1 MSKKFLFTISHATSS
16 PMEPIAILKIASN
29 MKAFED
35 DAEIVL
41 FLLGEGVQL
50 AKKSVAASI
59 SMELEGATANVG
71 EMLEMAVEIGI
82 RVYACHGFMPGF
94 GVAPGGPHGGR
105 RCQVQRLPGGAAPR
119 GLRAVLAERL
129 AYGRGGRI
137 RWMSS
142 R

>member
-1 MSKKFLFTISHATSS
+1 MSKKFLFTISHSTSS

-29 MKAFED
+29 MKAFEE
-35 DAEIVL
+35 DAEIVI

-94 GVAPGGPHGGR
+94 GVAPADLMEGT
-105 RCQVQRLPGGAAPR
+105 VAK
-119 GLRAVLAERL
+119 
-129 AYGRGGRI
+129 
-137 RWMSS
+137 SS
-142 R
+142 ANLGELLLEGYVPFSLSA

>member
-1 MSKKFLFTISHATSS
+1 MSKKFLFTISHSTSS

-29 MKAFED
+29 MKAFEE
-35 DAEIVL
+35 DAEIVI

-50 AKKSVAASI
+50 AKKSVAAAI

-94 GVAPGGPHGGR
+94 GVAPGD
-105 RCQVQRLPGGAAPR
+105 LMEGAA
-119 GLRAVLAERL
+119 AKSS
-129 AYGRGGRI
+129 AYLGELLLEGYI
-137 RWMSS
+137 PFSLS
-142 R
+142 A